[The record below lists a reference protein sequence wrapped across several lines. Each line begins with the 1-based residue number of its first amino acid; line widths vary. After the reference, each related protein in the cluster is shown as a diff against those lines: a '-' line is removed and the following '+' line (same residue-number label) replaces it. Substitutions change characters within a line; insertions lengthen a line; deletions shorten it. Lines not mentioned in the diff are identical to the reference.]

1 MDLVRTRPGAVWRIT
16 LARPD
21 VGNAVSAPML
31 GELSRALE
39 EAAGD
44 GGARVVWLAGEGR
57 HFCAGADI
65 DELHLASGV
74 DGGADYGRSLEG
86 VLRAI
91 EEHPLPVIGVIHGAA
106 LGAGCQLAVACDLAV
121 VADDSRLGIPSSRLG
136 VVIGYEN
143 VARLVLAIGP
153 KRAGAMLL
161 GGQVLTGTEAVAWG
175 LVNEAVPADELAR
188 RADELA
194 DAIVAG
200 APISVRASKL
210 GIRRALEYVSIDRAS
225 EGHRVAEFDQLVA
238 RALAS
243 DDLKEGIQAFRER
256 REPEFKGH

>member
-1 MDLVRTRPGAVWRIT
+1 MDFIRTRPGAVWRIT
-16 LARPD
+16 LSRPD

-31 GELSRALE
+31 GEMLRALE

-65 DELHLASGV
+65 DELDLASGTE
-74 DGGADYGRSLEG
+74 GGTDYGRSLEG
-86 VLRAI
+86 VLAAI
-91 EEHPLPVIGVIHGAA
+91 EEHPLPVVAVIHGAA

-121 VADDSRLGIPSSRLG
+121 VADDARLGIPSSRLG

-143 VARLVLAIGP
+143 VHRLVLAVGP

-161 GGQVLTGTEAVAWG
+161 GGQLLSGTEAAAWG
-175 LVNEAVPADELAR
+175 LVNEAVPANDLAR
-188 RADELA
+188 RAEEIV
-194 DAIVAG
+194 DAVVAG
-200 APISVRASKL
+200 APLSIRASKL

-225 EGHRVAEFDQLVA
+225 EGHRVAEFDMLAA

-256 REPEFKGH
+256 REPQFKGH

>member
-1 MDLVRTRPGAVWRIT
+1 MELIRTRPGAVWRIV
-16 LARPD
+16 LSRPD

-31 GELSRALE
+31 GEMLRALE
-39 EAAGD
+39 EAASD
-44 GGARVVWLAGEGR
+44 GGARLVMLSGEGR

-65 DELHLASGV
+65 DELDLAAGT

-91 EEHPLPVIGVIHGAA
+91 EHHRLPVLAVIHGAA

-121 VADDSRLGIPSSRLG
+121 AAEDARLGIPSSRLG

-143 VARLVLAIGP
+143 VHRLVLAVGP

-161 GGQVLTGTEAVAWG
+161 SGQVLTGLEAVSWG
-175 LVNEAVPADELAR
+175 LVNEALPGEDLAR
-188 RADELA
+188 RAEEMA
-194 DAIVAG
+194 DAVVAG
-200 APISVRASKL
+200 APLSIGASKL
-210 GIRRALEYVSIDRAS
+210 GIRRALEYVSVDRAS
-225 EGHRVAEFDQLVA
+225 EGHHVAEFDRLAA

-243 DDLKEGIQAFRER
+243 DDLKEGISAFRER
-256 REPEFKGH
+256 REPEFKGR